1 MNNCAS
7 RVKNAI
13 DNFEYKISELYRN
26 ITDKCGGVNKVK
38 KKKCNL
44 NKIIPNIRHTYTIII
59 SFPLKEGKLFQN
71 H

>member
-38 KKKCNL
+38 KKKVQF
-44 NKIIPNIRHTYTIII
+44 K
-59 SFPLKEGKLFQN
+59 
-71 H
+71 